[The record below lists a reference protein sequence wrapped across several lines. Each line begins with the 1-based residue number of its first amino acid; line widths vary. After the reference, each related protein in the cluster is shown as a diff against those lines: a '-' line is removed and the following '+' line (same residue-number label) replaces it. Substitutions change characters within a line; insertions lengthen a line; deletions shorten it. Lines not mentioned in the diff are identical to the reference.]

1 MYSDTFGI
9 SQCLWY
15 RAWVRSVRPGFT
27 DKWSPNV
34 ICIHPRALPIPENIY
49 GAYMSL
55 IMSSNR
61 IQCYQCDSRGRYG
74 SVPLLPGLS
83 MWKWVLISLNIL
95 WRQLT
100 AAQAQRPSSGGWNE
114 TLLDSENIPQGYAG
128 KLKGTTAKCCLFCC
142 ITAGVKIDPE
152 RTWVWKGLY
161 VSLHVLASMLQKL
174 AENFRD
180 AL

>member
-34 ICIHPRALPIPENIY
+34 ICIHPRALPILEYIY

-61 IQCYQCDSRGRYG
+61 IVTSVTAVADMG

-83 MWKWVLISLNIL
+83 M
-95 WRQLT
+95 
-100 AAQAQRPSSGGWNE
+100 
-114 TLLDSENIPQGYAG
+114 
-128 KLKGTTAKCCLFCC
+128 
-142 ITAGVKIDPE
+142 
-152 RTWVWKGLY
+152 
-161 VSLHVLASMLQKL
+161 
-174 AENFRD
+174 
-180 AL
+180 